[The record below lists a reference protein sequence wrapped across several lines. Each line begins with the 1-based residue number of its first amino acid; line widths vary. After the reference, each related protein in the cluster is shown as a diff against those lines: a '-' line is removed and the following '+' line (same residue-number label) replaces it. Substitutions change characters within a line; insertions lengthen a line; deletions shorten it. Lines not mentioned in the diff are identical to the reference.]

1 MVRRL
6 IIGITG
12 ASGAIYGV
20 RLLEIA
26 RTLPEVETHLIVSP
40 AGWLNVDHEL
50 ERPRHEIEAL
60 ADVVHAPRNI
70 GASIAQSRTAVPADI
85 DKAVTLGLNYPN
97 GPFRFA
103 DTLGVDRIHQVLSSM
118 YRIYGDQRYRPVIW
132 LTRRAKL
139 GVSALTP

>member
-1 MVRRL
+1 MIRRL

-70 GASIAQSRTAVPADI
+70 GASIASGSFAAEAMGLPPARCAHWLRLRMGSRTI
-85 DKAVTLGLNYPN
+85 
-97 GPFRFA
+97 
-103 DTLGVDRIHQVLSSM
+103 S
-118 YRIYGDQRYRPVIW
+118 
-132 LTRRAKL
+132 
-139 GVSALTP
+139 